1 MKMTD
6 DERYR
11 KRREFFNEHAEE
23 WLDMWYKDRVTGI
36 YDKHGKDFERL
47 FSLLPLKAGDHVLDV
62 GCGSGI
68 LVPFILE
75 RITSTGV
82 LYELD
87 FAEKMLDVNRGLH
100 GSENI
105 RFILAD
111 AEDPPLDDNS
121 CDVVVCFSC
130 FPHFQDKEKTL
141 DALSRI
147 LKPRGILIVSHFDS
161 SEGINKHHG
170 SCDAVMHDHLPD
182 EKSMRGLLQ
191 GAGFSITRFMD
202 EPGFY
207 FISCSLPE
215 GRLQEG

>member
-11 KRREFFNEHAEE
+11 KRREFFNKHAEK

-36 YDKHGKDFERL
+36 YDKHARDFERL
-47 FSLLPLKAGDHVLDV
+47 FSLMPLNPGEHVLDV

-75 RITSTGV
+75 RITSTGL

-87 FAEKMLDVNRGLH
+87 FAEKMLEVNRSLH
-100 GSENI
+100 GEGNI

-111 AEDPPLDDNS
+111 AENAPLAENS
-121 CDVVVCFSC
+121 CDVVICFSC
-130 FPHFQDKEKTL
+130 LPHFHDKEK
-141 DALSRI
+141 ALAALCRI
-147 LKPRGILIVSHFDS
+147 LRPGGTLVVSHFDS

-170 SCDAVMHDHLPD
+170 SCEAVMHDHLPD
-182 EKSMRGLLQ
+182 ETSMRGLLAD
-191 GAGFSITRFMD
+191 AGLAITSFMD
-202 EPGFY
+202 EEGFY
-207 FISCSLPE
+207 YISSTLSDRAP
-215 GRLQEG
+215 